1 MALVKIPKMSKEEC
15 EELISRGFLSRI
27 AFKGDEHPYI
37 APFLYVFDG
46 KYMYF
51 LPTKYGKKIKHFN
64 DNPKVVVEVERYS
77 DNFSVYA
84 FVSLFGTL
92 AEVTDPQQKNT
103 IRQMFIQMIK
113 EKGLSN
119 NIMAALGHSPD
130 ESLEVIKDQEKTF
143 VWKLVKV
150 EKITGLKNGN

>member
-1 MALVKIPKMSKEEC
+1 MAKDEYD
-15 EELISRGFLSRI
+15 ELISKGFLSRI
-27 AFKGDEHPYI
+27 AFKGDEYPYV

-51 LPTKYGKKIKHFN
+51 LPTKYGRKIKHFN
-64 DNPKVVVEVERYS
+64 ENPNVVVEVESYS
-77 DNFSVYA
+77 DDFSVYA
-84 FVSLFGTL
+84 FVSLLGTL
-92 AEVTDPQQKNT
+92 EEVTDPQQKNT
-103 IRQMFIQMIK
+103 IRQMFIRMIN

-119 NIMAALGHSPD
+119 NVMAALGHSPD

-150 EKITGLKNGN
+150 KKITALKNGN